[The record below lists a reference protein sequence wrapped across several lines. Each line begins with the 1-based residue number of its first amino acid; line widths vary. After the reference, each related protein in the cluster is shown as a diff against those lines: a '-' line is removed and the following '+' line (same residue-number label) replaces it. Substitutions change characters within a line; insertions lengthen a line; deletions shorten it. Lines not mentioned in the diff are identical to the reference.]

1 MHGSEFS
8 MVQVQILKLLQEAGF
23 TILESNGINLVAKD
37 ELNKSKTD
45 IRAMICRGRK
55 GGGIGCYINFL
66 LLISSC

>member
-23 TILESNGINLVAKD
+23 TILESNGIILVAKED
-37 ELNKSKTD
+37 FSKSKTD

-55 GGGIGCYINFL
+55 GGGIACYIHFL
-66 LLISSC
+66 LLVFSL